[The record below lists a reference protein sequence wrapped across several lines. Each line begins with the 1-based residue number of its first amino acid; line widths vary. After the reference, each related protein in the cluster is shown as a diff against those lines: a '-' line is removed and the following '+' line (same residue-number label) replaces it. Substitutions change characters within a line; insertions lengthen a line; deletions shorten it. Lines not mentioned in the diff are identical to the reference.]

1 MHNRVNIILHFTDMD
16 QKVVLS
22 YWAIRGL
29 AERIRLLLEYLGVP
43 YDNHEITDRNEWFNK
58 TKPSIDDPFINL
70 PFLKDGDKVVS
81 ESEAIIAHII
91 FKANRA
97 DLFGKDSEQKVEVI
111 KLRGAFN
118 DMYSAYV
125 RVVYGGGDFELTKPS
140 LINSLSAYLE
150 K

>member
-1 MHNRVNIILHFTDMD
+1 M
-16 QKVVLS
+16 
-22 YWAIRGL
+22 
-29 AERIRLLLEYLGVP
+29 
-43 YDNHEITDRNEWFNK
+43 
-58 TKPSIDDPFINL
+58 
-70 PFLKDGDKVVS
+70 S

-97 DLFGKDSEQKVEVI
+97 DLFGKDSEQKVEFI